1 MSWDTITVAEV
12 AETAGKNTPLAEG
25 EYTFRLLSAKYD
37 KYRPDNLALD
47 LVVDEGKGKGRRIFP
62 TLPPP
67 KTGEDWPAQAVKKLG
82 GVIGVDPQ
90 PGENSLDY
98 LNRCANST
106 TARFRATTKQRTF
119 DKKDGSQGVSVDLQ
133 WFSVMPVAG

>member
-1 MSWDTITVAEV
+1 MSWDTVTVADV

-47 LVVDEGKGKGRRIFP
+47 LVIDEGRGKGRRIFP

-67 KTGEDWPAQAVKKLG
+67 KNAEDWPAQAVKKLG
-82 GVIGVDPQ
+82 GVIGVDPLA
-90 PGENSLDY
+90 GENSLDY
-98 LNRCANST
+98 LNRAAASGL
-106 TARFRATTKQRTF
+106 ARFKAATKQREF
-119 DKKDGSQGVSVDLQ
+119 EKKDGSKGISIDLQ
-133 WFSVMPVAG
+133 WFSVLPVAG